1 MFICEIY
8 CNQIQVMKPT
18 FYQSLKKIAEDLE
31 LSSNQIYDIFEGRTT
46 KKYKSKMMPK
56 ISIKKL
62 GLNGVLP

>member
-8 CNQIQVMKPT
+8 CNGIQVLTPT

-46 KKYKSKMMPK
+46 KKYASKMMPK
-56 ISIKKL
+56 ISIKKIQSAS
-62 GLNGVLP
+62 